1 MSVLHTL
8 VSLPVAVWTVALG
21 IALVYWLFVIAGVVD
36 LGEGGDGA
44 IEGAA
49 KGAAEAI
56 GHGLDGAADGA
67 DGAFEHA
74 DAGDAGGDGA
84 HGGQSGGLASSLGA
98 MNLRKVPATL
108 SISMLIFFSWAGA
121 LALTAI
127 VDALLTGT
135 ALTAAHWICTLGVAP
150 LCALPLAGIAV
161 RPIAP
166 LFAHRLAKSHH
177 DLIGRTCTVRTG
189 EVNQKFGEA
198 VVEEMG
204 AELVLRVRV
213 DGAPLKRGEEGLII
227 GWDAEREE
235 YLVEAL
241 DESLRTKQQLR

>member
-8 VSLPVAVWTVALG
+8 VSLPVAIWTVALG

-56 GHGLDGAADGA
+56 GHGLDGAGEGAGAGFEHADG
-67 DGAFEHA
+67 A
-74 DAGDAGGDGA
+74 DAGDAGGN
-84 HGGQSGGLASSLGA
+84 SGGLAGSLGA

-121 LALTAI
+121 LGMTAI
-127 VDALLTGT
+127 ANALLAGT
-135 ALTAAHWICTLGVAP
+135 ALNVAHWVCTLGIAP
-150 LCALPLAGIAV
+150 LCALPLAGMAV

-166 LFAHRLAKSHH
+166 LFAHRLAKSHQ

-189 EVNQKFGEA
+189 EVTQKFGEA

-213 DGAPLKRGEEGLII
+213 EGAPLKRGEEGLII
-227 GWDAEREE
+227 GWDPEREE

-241 DESLRTKQQLR
+241 DESLRSKPELR